1 MKKINKLLSVVLTF
15 CMMLVITASIIPNS
29 FVNAEDQ
36 SSELSGKNL
45 AINDVPES
53 IGYRTAVGRGH
64 VQRLRTEE
72 NDLNTAVF
80 ENSDGTRSMY
90 YFGDNIKYIDSNG
103 SIRDKSNNLTR
114 VSRGF
119 TNTANDINVFYPDDI
134 TRGLDI
140 SYDSINI
147 KMMPIGVAENVIT
160 AEPANVIG
168 GNMSLNDI
176 ADKVVYENIFGQ
188 SSRLVYTQTLN
199 GTKEEIVLESD
210 IGKMQFSF
218 AVYTGGLELM
228 TDGGKLLL
236 SDRETDQTV
245 AEFGEIVMWDS
256 SGVYRNGEYIVQP
269 SSENRDQYII
279 TIDASVLL
287 NNDEIVFPVT
297 IDPSVKI
304 WQTSTTAIE
313 DASIFTNY
321 NQNFGGWLSL
331 FVGNYDRWSA
341 SSSNVRGKARSLVK
355 FPGLMT
361 NDTFLYLRNAGTILS
376 IKYNFADIDCG
387 SGPNTINAYLATTS
401 WSESTVKYSGSLW
414 NAYGVYVGSTTISP
428 TTPMP
433 LPYPRY
439 EIDITT
445 AVDLWLS
452 GGKPNYGIMLKSTDE
467 SKEAVVLGA
476 SESGS
481 GSVGG
486 RSDSRPYVVV
496 NYSEI
501 RRNLIYRL
509 KNAGSGL
516 YMTVANGYHRD
527 KMNIYQSALSASAN
541 DRAAQ
546 EFRLTYDSSA
556 NAYRIRP
563 LCSMNGRDKVLDVVK
578 SASGVAGLTSGCNV
592 QTYEAVDN
600 IAELFDIESCGDN
613 KFKIVLR
620 YATNLAIS
628 AVGTSSGT
636 ISGTSS
642 TSAGNIIVSEYT
654 GADSQKWILERSDQN
669 EKQLYYS
676 LMNINYPFKGSDLP
690 THITSGFGH
699 RIPPIDGGNS
709 NHAGIDIRASSGAA
723 LYSLFD
729 GIVIEIGYNSVRGN
743 YIIVEAVNDCNN
755 VYGTTTKLR
764 FVYMHLKESPTI
776 TNSNVVMNAR
786 VTTTTQIGKVG
797 TTGSSTGNH
806 LHLSFIIDGNTSTN
820 FDKCMNPMAF
830 YPNINFTYS
839 VD

>member
-199 GTKEEIVLESD
+199 GAKEEIVLESD
-210 IGKMQFSF
+210 IGKTQFSF

-279 TIDASVLL
+279 TIDASALL

-341 SSSNVRGKARSLVK
+341 SSSNVRGKQ
-355 FPGLMT
+355 
-361 NDTFLYLRNAGTILS
+361 D
-376 IKYNFADIDCG
+376 
-387 SGPNTINAYLATTS
+387 
-401 WSESTVKYSGSLW
+401 
-414 NAYGVYVGSTTISP
+414 
-428 TTPMP
+428 
-433 LPYPRY
+433 
-439 EIDITT
+439 
-445 AVDLWLS
+445 
-452 GGKPNYGIMLKSTDE
+452 
-467 SKEAVVLGA
+467 
-476 SESGS
+476 
-481 GSVGG
+481 
-486 RSDSRPYVVV
+486 
-496 NYSEI
+496 
-501 RRNLIYRL
+501 
-509 KNAGSGL
+509 
-516 YMTVANGYHRD
+516 
-527 KMNIYQSALSASAN
+527 
-541 DRAAQ
+541 
-546 EFRLTYDSSA
+546 
-556 NAYRIRP
+556 
-563 LCSMNGRDKVLDVVK
+563 
-578 SASGVAGLTSGCNV
+578 
-592 QTYEAVDN
+592 
-600 IAELFDIESCGDN
+600 
-613 KFKIVLR
+613 
-620 YATNLAIS
+620 
-628 AVGTSSGT
+628 
-636 ISGTSS
+636 
-642 TSAGNIIVSEYT
+642 
-654 GADSQKWILERSDQN
+654 
-669 EKQLYYS
+669 
-676 LMNINYPFKGSDLP
+676 
-690 THITSGFGH
+690 
-699 RIPPIDGGNS
+699 
-709 NHAGIDIRASSGAA
+709 
-723 LYSLFD
+723 
-729 GIVIEIGYNSVRGN
+729 
-743 YIIVEAVNDCNN
+743 
-755 VYGTTTKLR
+755 
-764 FVYMHLKESPTI
+764 HL
-776 TNSNVVMNAR
+776 
-786 VTTTTQIGKVG
+786 
-797 TTGSSTGNH
+797 
-806 LHLSFIIDGNTSTN
+806 
-820 FDKCMNPMAF
+820 
-830 YPNINFTYS
+830 
-839 VD
+839 